1 MDATTLGKSYYILD
15 KVLRAGAYLN
25 IELNSLKDDGDKNT
39 VVKLV
44 YGTLENYYECVHV
57 LKSLVG
63 RMPKPKFR
71 ALLFQAIYA
80 LRHMGAAPYAVVDSS
95 VELAARIGGSD
106 IKGFV
111 NAVLKKVAAGKPEKM
126 PSEDSDEGLE
136 IAANAPLW
144 LVKRIEKEGYDA
156 VKVLKPRA
164 EKRKHIRLT
173 SKCTDGEFDEK
184 GANAERS
191 ETGGY
196 YVDVTPAISALIA
209 EGKAVYQSPSS
220 MAAVEAFGDLRGKKF
235 LDLCAAPG
243 GKAVF
248 AAERGAE
255 VTACDIHPHRTE
267 LIGAYAKRV
276 GVNIKTLTNDGT
288 VYREEFDSAFDCVLT
303 DVPCSGLGVISS
315 RPDIALNRKSEDIEA
330 LTKIQSALIATAAR
344 YVKPGGLL
352 VYSTCTLTACENGDR
367 IEKFLKGN
375 GEFCIEGYGIVA
387 EGIRTILPDDRMDG
401 FFIARMRRK
410 G

>member
-1 MDATTLGKSYYILD
+1 MDAATLRKSYNILD
-15 KVLRAGAYLN
+15 RVLRAGAYLN

-44 YGTLENYYECVHV
+44 YGTLENYYECVYV

-71 ALLFQAIYA
+71 ALFLQAIYA
-80 LRHMGAAPYAVVDSS
+80 LRHLSAAPYAVVNSS
-95 VELAARIGGSD
+95 VELAAQIGGGD

-111 NAVLKKVAAGKPEKM
+111 NAVLKKVAAGNPEKM
-126 PSEDSDEGLE
+126 PSALSDEGLE
-136 IAANAPLW
+136 IAANAPIW
-144 LVKRIEKEGYDA
+144 LVKKLTDEGYDA
-156 VKVLKPRA
+156 VRVLRPRA

-173 SKCTDGEFDEK
+173 SKCGKGEFDEK
-184 GANAERS
+184 ECNAERS

-196 YVDVTPAISALIA
+196 YVDVTPAVSALA
-209 EGKAVYQSPSS
+209 AQGKATFQSPSS
-220 MAAVEAFGDLRGKKF
+220 MAAVEAFGELKGKRF

-243 GKAVF
+243 GKAVLG
-248 AAERGAE
+248 AERGAE
-255 VTACDIHPHRTE
+255 VTACDVHPHRTE
-267 LIGAYAKRV
+267 LIRAYAKRV
-276 GVNIKTLTNDGT
+276 GVNVKTLTNDGT

-315 RPDIALNRKSEDIEA
+315 RPDIVLNRRSEDIDA
-330 LTKIQSALIATAAR
+330 LVEIQRKLLLTASR

-352 VYSTCTLTACENGDR
+352 VYSTCTLTACENGEQ
-367 IEKFLKGN
+367 IERFLKEKD
-375 GEFCIEGYGIVA
+375 EFCIEGYGIVP
-387 EGIRTILPDDRMDG
+387 EGVRTILPDDKMDG

>member
-1 MDATTLGKSYYILD
+1 MNATTLGKSYDILD

-44 YGTLENYYECVHV
+44 YGTLENYYECAYV

-71 ALLFQAIYA
+71 ALLYQAIYA
-80 LRHMGAAPYAVVDSS
+80 LRHLDAAPYAVVDSS
-95 VELAARIGGSD
+95 VELAARIGGKD

-144 LVKRIEKEGYDA
+144 LVKRMEQEGYDA
-156 VKVLKPRA
+156 VNVLKPRA

-173 SKCTDGEFDEK
+173 SKCADGEFDEK
-184 GANAERS
+184 AARAERS

-196 YVDVTPAISALIA
+196 YVDATPEVSALIA

-248 AAERGAE
+248 AAERGAK

-267 LIGAYAKRV
+267 LIASYAKRV
-276 GVNIKTLTNDGT
+276 GVDIETLTNDGT

-315 RPDIALNRKSEDIEA
+315 RPDIVLNRKSEDIDS
-330 LTKIQSALIATAAR
+330 LTRIQSELISTAAR

-367 IEKFLKGN
+367 IKKFLKEN
-375 GEFCIEGYGIVA
+375 DEFRIEGYGIVA
-387 EGIRTILPDDRMDG
+387 DGIRTILPDDRMDG